1 MALSVLNVTK
11 RFRDI
16 TAVKDLSFKVDR
28 GRILGFLGPN
38 GAGKTTTMRVI
49 LGILKPDAGHVSW
62 EGRPLSYW
70 GPALFGY
77 LPEERGLYPKMHMH
91 EHLVFLGQLNGLSSR
106 DAKVR
111 ADQWIER
118 LGLGE
123 YRGKRI
129 EELSKGN
136 QQKVQVIGALLH
148 QPKLLILDEP
158 FSGLDPVNT
167 AMLKEVLLE
176 QSQTGCTVVFSS
188 HRMDQVEELCEDI
201 VLIHRGELVL
211 SGNLQRIKSAMGRQ
225 ILRVAL
231 EGRRDFWR
239 RIPGLTLLADRPDYL
254 EFRIDPSLDPN
265 IVLTQALQAGK
276 VIRFELMEPS
286 LDQIF
291 VERVGAGA

>member
-1 MALSVLNVTK
+1 
-11 RFRDI
+11 
-16 TAVKDLSFKVDR
+16 
-28 GRILGFLGPN
+28 
-38 GAGKTTTMRVI
+38 
-49 LGILKPDAGHVSW
+49 
-62 EGRPLSYW
+62 
-70 GPALFGY
+70 
-77 LPEERGLYPKMHMH
+77 
-91 EHLVFLGQLNGLSSR
+91 
-106 DAKVR
+106 
-111 ADQWIER
+111 
-118 LGLGE
+118 
-123 YRGKRI
+123 
-129 EELSKGN
+129 
-136 QQKVQVIGALLH
+136 
-148 QPKLLILDEP
+148 
-158 FSGLDPVNT
+158 
-167 AMLKEVLLE
+167 
-176 QSQTGCTVVFSS
+176 
-188 HRMDQVEELCEDI
+188 MDQVEELCEDI